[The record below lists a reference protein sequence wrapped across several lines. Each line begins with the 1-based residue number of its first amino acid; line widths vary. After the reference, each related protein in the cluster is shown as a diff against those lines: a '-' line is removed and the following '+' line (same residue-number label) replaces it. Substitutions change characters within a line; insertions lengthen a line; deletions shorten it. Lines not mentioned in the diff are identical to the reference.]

1 MALTAIWSG
10 LRPPKLTPW
19 SRGPKRGAQW
29 VSGASAVH
37 IGGHFIKQKLLVTP
51 NLVGDRSPYRTP
63 NLEGPGS
70 HVLLEP
76 WCLIPKESL

>member
-1 MALTAIWSG
+1 MFLIAIWSG

-37 IGGHFIKQKLLVTP
+37 FGGHFIKQKLLGTP
-51 NLVGDRSPYRTP
+51 NLVGVSLLMDLD
-63 NLEGPGS
+63 LEGPGP

-76 WCLIPKESL
+76 WSLTFKERF